1 MASTSRVESAGVVPE
16 TNHLSLEPG
25 SVPVSSSG
33 EMAASWIH
41 SRPPWRKLLYI
52 HQDYPDNYVDQSFL
66 KLMKRNANVR
76 QLNYW
81 NVVSESLRVSQQLSV
96 SMIFVAVFIHLFMQ
110 IGIPPLYLVIGSC
123 TVTGLLYL
131 FWFSM
136 LLQTSSSD
144 GNAVDS
150 SVPKTLSSIV
160 LFFTMLLGLTPILKN
175 LTKDI
180 SSDSIWFMTIM
191 MLLANLLFHDYGSGS
206 STHTRFPD
214 SLSINAAMFASV
226 LLASRLSS
234 NVSVFGLMLLAVQ
247 LFALFPIL
255 RRSLRERHHPSAIW
269 DGILTMLLIVIEV
282 VLMWPISHTTVVFY
296 VIAMLLVTFVGPYL
310 LVFAQKFKSEIRGP
324 WDEAVIFLSGR

>member
-150 SVPKTLSSIV
+150 SVPKTLIEHCAV
-160 LFFTMLLGLTPILKN
+160 LYDAFGT
-175 LTKDI
+175 D
-180 SSDSIWFMTIM
+180 SDS
-191 MLLANLLFHDYGSGS
+191 
-206 STHTRFPD
+206 
-214 SLSINAAMFASV
+214 
-226 LLASRLSS
+226 
-234 NVSVFGLMLLAVQ
+234 
-247 LFALFPIL
+247 
-255 RRSLRERHHPSAIW
+255 
-269 DGILTMLLIVIEV
+269 
-282 VLMWPISHTTVVFY
+282 
-296 VIAMLLVTFVGPYL
+296 
-310 LVFAQKFKSEIRGP
+310 
-324 WDEAVIFLSGR
+324 